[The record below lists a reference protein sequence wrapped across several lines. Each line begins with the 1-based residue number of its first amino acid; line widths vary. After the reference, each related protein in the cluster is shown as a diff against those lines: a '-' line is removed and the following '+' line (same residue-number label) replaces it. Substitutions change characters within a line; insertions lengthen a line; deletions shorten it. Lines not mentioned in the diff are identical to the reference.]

1 MSDELLSL
9 LTVHRLPCA
18 DGGPLLPHICRYR
31 YLPKRRQNHRPKRT
45 GTCHHFCPLWF
56 VIRPELLD
64 SIEGNGGEPGGK
76 GRRSW
81 PTKVDR
87 RCNKANWKVAT
98 PTYQPCP
105 TRSHDRSH
113 FRHAPPFQ
121 SLKSPVSSPPI
132 IQTLSSTRRR
142 KTVSHGKVQVERHQ
156 EPIDTTLFS
165 SLPRPSIPG

>member
-1 MSDELLSL
+1 MSDELGSL
-9 LTVHRLPCA
+9 LAVHRLPCA
-18 DGGPLLPHICRYR
+18 HGGPLLPHICRYR
-31 YLPKRRQNHRPKRT
+31 CLPKRCQNHRPKRK
-45 GTCHHFCPLWF
+45 GTRHHLCPLWF
-56 VIRPELLD
+56 VIRPELLN

-87 RCNKANWKVAT
+87 RYNKANWKVAT

-113 FRHAPPFQ
+113 FRHA
-121 SLKSPVSSPPI
+121 LKSPVSSPPK
-132 IQTLSSTRRR
+132 IQTLSSTPRR